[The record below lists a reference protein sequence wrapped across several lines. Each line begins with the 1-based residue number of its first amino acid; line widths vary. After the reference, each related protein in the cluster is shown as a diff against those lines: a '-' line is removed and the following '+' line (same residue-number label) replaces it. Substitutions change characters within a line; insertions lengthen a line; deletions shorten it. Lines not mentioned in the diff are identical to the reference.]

1 MTLAQHL
8 AAIDLLRARAFPDQP
23 YHLAELAPAPAC
35 PEAPG
40 EDRAEAEREA
50 LALLLAA
57 RWGPPHLVGLSG
69 ILLRSGAGEEIPRPW
84 DLLAGAVPDIQ
95 LWRTDGHAAWV
106 ALGVTG
112 SSEEGH
118 RLVVC
123 VTDVDP
129 P

>member
-69 ILLRSGAGEEIPRPW
+69 LLLRSGAGEEIPRPW

-95 LWRTDGHAAWV
+95 LWRTDGPAAWV

-112 SSEEGH
+112 SGEEGR

-123 VTDVDP
+123 VTEVDP